1 MKFSLRWLQQIVDL
15 NGIKF
20 DTLAAKLN
28 ASGFEIENIIRD
40 SSANDII
47 FDIATT
53 ANRQDVLSVVG
64 LAREISCLFNRSLM
78 YKLYKDSINTDIH
91 GFNLSN
97 KNVSILDLSLIQI
110 NRLNNN
116 VSPLWMQYYLSSQNI
131 QSVNLLIDISEYIY
145 LKWGQSIELFDK
157 KKINVLHLDYSLFTL
172 QKTKNNLLSTQD
184 IELEVLKY
192 NDLIL
197 SIVGFYI
204 NPYIQCD
211 FFTDAVI
218 IFGQVCNKRYIKDM
232 QKLLNLNTDMSNKC
246 LNQGSRSDFVNALYE
261 AISLIGSFGFAVVGK
276 FYGYHQFHYVPQ
288 TIVLKKSKIDNVLG
302 SIRVDLYDSLTVQEI
317 IDLLEGLNFTVLYNE
332 LKSIFKIQVPIHRKD
347 DIKRPIDVIE
357 EIGRIY
363 GFNKFISKLPF
374 IDGNSMF
381 VHKSIIDKVYQV
393 RRLLRHLGLNE
404 VQNYS
409 FYDNLVSDHGIEI
422 KVVNPLVQDQSSL
435 RSSLI
440 DHLVINQQNNLKQGN
455 KNIEI
460 FEIGKTFRLNSSILN
475 FNHVSGLFE
484 SLCLSGLIANTV
496 FLRKSWSHKPE
507 SLSWFH
513 AKGIMEEFLDRLR
526 ALVVWKPVKNLHE
539 SSLFFNL
546 SKLLNLNRTAII
558 YNINNQE
565 IGLFGQLRNCYGTST
580 YVFEFD
586 LMKLMRA
593 VKSLNHLNS
602 IIYPYS
608 HYPSLTRDISLTLD
622 NSHSV
627 DAVKQQI
634 FNLNNCLIESIEVFN
649 HYKSKSN
656 NCYNVGL
663 RIIYRAYDR
672 TLSYDDIR
680 RIDQEIEDLLN
691 EYRSS

>member
-20 DTLAAKLN
+20 DTLAAQLN
-28 ASGFEIENIIRD
+28 ASGFEIENIIRN
-40 SSANDII
+40 SSTNDIV
-47 FDIATT
+47 FDVVTT

-97 KNVSILDLSLIQI
+97 KNISVLDLSLIQI

-116 VSPLWMQYYLSSQNI
+116 ISPLWMQYYLSSQSI
-131 QSVNLLIDISEYIY
+131 QPSNLLIDISEYIY

-157 KKINVLHLDYSLFTL
+157 KKINALHLDYSLFTL
-172 QKTKNNLLSTQD
+172 QKTKNHLLGTQD

-197 SIVGFYI
+197 SVVGFYI

-211 FFTDAVI
+211 SLTDAVV
-218 IFGQVCNKRYIKDM
+218 IFGQVCNKRYIQNM
-232 QKLLNLNTDMSNKC
+232 QKLLNFNTDLSNRC
-246 LNQGSRSDFVNALYE
+246 LNQGSRSDFINALYE
-261 AISLIGSFGFAVVGK
+261 AVSLIGSFGFAIVGK
-276 FYGYHQFHYVPQ
+276 FYGYHKFHYVPQ
-288 TIVLKKSKIDNVLG
+288 TIVLQKSRIDNVLG
-302 SIRVDLYDSLTVQEI
+302 SVRVDLYDSLTVQQI
-317 IDLLEGLNFTVLYNE
+317 IDLLRGLNFNVIYNE
-332 LKSIFKIQVPIHRKD
+332 LKSIFKIQVPSYRKD
-347 DIKRPIDVIE
+347 DIKRPVDIIE
-357 EIGRIY
+357 EIGRVY
-363 GFNKFISKLPF
+363 GFDKFISKLPTINNDNMF
-374 IDGNSMF
+374 VYRSF
-381 VHKSIIDKVYQV
+381 VHKIYQV
-393 RRLLRHLGLNE
+393 RRLLRYLGLNE

-409 FYDNLVSDHGIEI
+409 FYDNIVDNHRRE
-422 KVVNPLVQDQSSL
+422 VQVFNPLVQDQSCL

-440 DHLVINQQNNLKQGN
+440 DHLVINQENNLKQGN

-460 FEIGKTFRLNSSILN
+460 FEIGKTFRLNSSILSLN
-475 FNHVSGLFE
+475 NIFDLFE
-484 SLCLSGLIANTV
+484 SLRLSGLITNTV

-513 AKGIMEEFLDRLR
+513 AKGIMEEFLDRLQ
-526 ALVVWKPVKNLHE
+526 ALVVWKSVKNLNE
-539 SSLFFNL
+539 SPLFFNL
-546 SKLLNLNRTAII
+546 SELLNISRTAII

-565 IGLFGQLRNCYGTST
+565 IGLFGQLRNSYGIST

-586 LMKLMRA
+586 LIKLMTA
-593 VKSLNHLNS
+593 MKSLNHINS

-622 NSHSV
+622 NFHSI

-634 FNLNNCLIESIEVFN
+634 SNFNNRLIESIEVFN
-649 HYKSKSN
+649 HYKNKSN
-656 NCYNVGL
+656 NCYNVGV

-672 TLSYDDIR
+672 TLSYDDIT
-680 RIDQEIEDLLN
+680 RIDKEIEVLLN
-691 EYRSS
+691 EYALS